1 MVGRKIVLCY
11 NRVLDAMAA
20 LAGVLLVFVMVSVS
34 ADVAGRYVFGRPIGW
49 VVEFTEYIL
58 LYIPFLAMAWLV
70 REGGHVRIDVVLQA
84 LGPGTR
90 SLVNAATSLAAA
102 LTCGVAAYWAV
113 LTAWDNYQ
121 RDVLTVGIYPISKFI
136 PLAIIALGLS
146 MSFIEFLRQARRERS
161 QWRDGAPPRN
171 GLSS

>member
-1 MVGRKIVLCY
+1 
-11 NRVLDAMAA
+11 MAT

-102 LTCGVAAYWAV
+102 LTCGVAAYWAA
-113 LTAWDNYQ
+113 LTAWDN
-121 RDVLTVGIYPISKFI
+121 
-136 PLAIIALGLS
+136 
-146 MSFIEFLRQARRERS
+146 
-161 QWRDGAPPRN
+161 
-171 GLSS
+171 

>member
-1 MVGRKIVLCY
+1 MFARKIVFCY
-11 NRVLDAMAA
+11 DRVLDAMAA

-102 LTCGVAAYWAV
+102 LTCGLAAYWAAA
-113 LTAWDNYQ
+113 TTWDNYA
-121 RDVLTVGIYPISKFI
+121 RDVLTVGIYPIPKFI
-136 PLAIIALGLS
+136 PLAVIALGLS

-171 GLSS
+171 SLSS

>member
-1 MVGRKIVLCY
+1 MFGRKIALCY

-20 LAGVLLVFVMVSVS
+20 VAGVLLVFMMVSVS
-34 ADVAGRYVFGRPIGW
+34 ADVAGRYVFGLPIGW
-49 VVEFTEYIL
+49 VSEFTEYIL

-84 LGPGTR
+84 LGPARG
-90 SLVNAATSLAAA
+90 SLVNAATSLVAG
-102 LTCGVAAYWAV
+102 LTCGFAGYWAA

-136 PLAIIALGLS
+136 PLSIIALGLS
-146 MSFIEFLRQARRERS
+146 MSFIEFLRQARREQI
-161 QWRDGAPPRN
+161 QWRDGTPPRTS
-171 GLSS
+171 LSS